1 MILIVIRQIDSLAAL
16 RLLSRK
22 TRGMGL
28 LVRELERGR
37 YLLVRLDHGADLV
50 DQISRLAINEGIN
63 ICTFSVLGALTQA
76 EIAFYDQESHEYSKL
91 LVEENTELVSC
102 TGNVSIRDGMPFVHA
117 HVVLADSDGKT
128 MGGHL
133 IHGRIF
139 AAELFLIEFIGEP
152 MVREKDQTTGLYLW
166 SG

>member
-1 MILIVIRQIDSLAAL
+1 L
-16 RLLSRK
+16 RTRK
-22 TRGMGL
+22 IRGMGL
-28 LVRELERGR
+28 LVKELKRGR
-37 YLLVRLDHGADLV
+37 ALLVRLDHGADLV
-50 DQISRLAINEGIN
+50 DQISELAADEGIH
-63 ICTFSVLGALTQA
+63 TGAFSVLGALTQA

-91 LVEENTELVSC
+91 LVEENTEIASC
-102 TGNVSIRDGMPFVHA
+102 TGNISIRDGMPFVHA
-117 HVVLADSDGKT
+117 HVVIADSDGKT

-133 IHGRIF
+133 IHGKIF